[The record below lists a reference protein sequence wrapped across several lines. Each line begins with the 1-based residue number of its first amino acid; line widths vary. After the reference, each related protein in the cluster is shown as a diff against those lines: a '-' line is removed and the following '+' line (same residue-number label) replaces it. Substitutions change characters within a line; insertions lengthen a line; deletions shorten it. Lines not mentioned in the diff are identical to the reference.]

1 MAIYVS
7 VFFLNWPLLKKTAL
21 LETRRQ
27 LVFFIFETASADAAA
42 VAVVAAVVVAVAVA
56 VVAAVALAVAV
67 IVAVSVVASVAVV
80 VVDSDILIL
89 NLCFLTSRVN
99 MLRV

>member
-1 MAIYVS
+1 MLEY
-7 VFFLNWPLLKKTAL
+7 FFNWPLLKKTAL

-27 LVFFIFETASADAAA
+27 LVFFIFETASA
-42 VAVVAAVVVAVAVA
+42 VVAAVVVAV
-56 VVAAVALAVAV
+56 AVAV

-89 NLCFLTSRVN
+89 N
-99 MLRV
+99 